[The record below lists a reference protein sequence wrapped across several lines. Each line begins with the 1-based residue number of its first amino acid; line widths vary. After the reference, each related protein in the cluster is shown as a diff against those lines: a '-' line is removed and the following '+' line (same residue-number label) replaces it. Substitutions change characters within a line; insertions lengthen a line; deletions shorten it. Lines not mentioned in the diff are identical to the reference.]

1 MVNDDRLL
9 RVGRLID
16 GAINLR
22 NDSFAPWR
30 ARTHSRTNKI
40 TTVRM
45 MEPSPSFPLQE
56 MLGFNIEK
64 GDGVATATLTAD
76 ERHLNPHGM
85 LHGGIPFTMLDT
97 AMGAAVMTVVPEGFW
112 CTTVDIHTRFLRP
125 CGLGKVTATA
135 TVRRAGR
142 RVVHVDAVVT
152 DDQGREVV
160 SAAGTFA
167 VIEIPS

>member
-1 MVNDDRLL
+1 
-9 RVGRLID
+9 
-16 GAINLR
+16 
-22 NDSFAPWR
+22 
-30 ARTHSRTNKI
+30 
-40 TTVRM
+40 
-45 MEPSPSFPLQE
+45 MEQSPSFPLQE
-56 MLGFNIEK
+56 MLGFSIDK
-64 GDGVATATLTAD
+64 GHGVATATLIAD

-125 CGLGKVTATA
+125 CGLGEVIATA

>member
-1 MVNDDRLL
+1 MNDM
-9 RVGRLID
+9 
-16 GAINLR
+16 
-22 NDSFAPWR
+22 F
-30 ARTHSRTNKI
+30 
-40 TTVRM
+40 
-45 MEPSPSFPLQE
+45 SFPLQE
-56 MLGFNIEK
+56 MLGFTIEK
-64 GDGVATATLTAD
+64 SDGAATASLIAD

-97 AMGAAVMTVVPEGFW
+97 AMGAAVMSVVPEGYW

-125 CGLGKVTATA
+125 CGVGEVTATA

-152 DDQGREVV
+152 DAEGREVV

-167 VIEIPS
+167 VIEIPT

>member
-1 MVNDDRLL
+1 LAAEAELATETLAHREQMGV
-9 RVGRLID
+9 
-16 GAINLR
+16 
-22 NDSFAPWR
+22 
-30 ARTHSRTNKI
+30 
-40 TTVRM
+40 TTVVVM
-45 MEPSPSFPLQE
+45 DDLFTFPLQE
-56 MLGFNIEK
+56 MLGFTIEK

-97 AMGAAVMTVVPEGFW
+97 AMGGAVMTVVPEGFW

-125 CGLGKVTATA
+125 CGLGRITAVA

-152 DDQGREVV
+152 DSEEREVV